1 MKNFGSGGA
10 ISFHIGP
17 IFNGRQPL
25 EGLKLG
31 VWEPVLKQNWTFGPI
46 LWPLMKG
53 ISTEHDN
60 LDNFKSRGST
70 GFDYGAIANWKW
82 PMESLSYHELRVK
95 CDVFDQYTELC
106 VLKQFRPVFHCSPA
120 PFSVRFHFLLYQS
133 PSYQSKHFQKCHFN
147 RYFTTNW

>member
-1 MKNFGSGGA
+1 MKNLGSGGA

-70 GFDYGAIANWKW
+70 GFDFGASGNWKW
-82 PMESLSYHELRVK
+82 PIGSLSYHENGK
-95 CDVFDQYTELC
+95 YSFI
-106 VLKQFRPVFHCSPA
+106 
-120 PFSVRFHFLLYQS
+120 
-133 PSYQSKHFQKCHFN
+133 
-147 RYFTTNW
+147 